1 MHHFESP
8 HSHHIDSKKHPS
20 QSEKRPGD
28 TDFSSFDWA
37 QFQAD
42 EDKERARRKQ
52 LKQIVEDQREYERE
66 QEAKRKKEEEIKRQ
80 EDEKKRVEQ
89 EKADKLR
96 EEQER
101 RDAEEHAAENL

>member
-52 LKQIVEDQREYERE
+52 LK
-66 QEAKRKKEEEIKRQ
+66 
-80 EDEKKRVEQ
+80 
-89 EKADKLR
+89 
-96 EEQER
+96 
-101 RDAEEHAAENL
+101 